1 MTHGSTTY
9 GVGELHAELGLR
21 VGDRTHAERHD
32 VHGAALHRTAVLLGH
47 LLLHRRRRG
56 PVVRRA
62 GALLV
67 LGADEGTGLHAG
79 DIRRVGAGEEAVRT
93 LLLVELDDRASLD
106 ELTGQSVPLVAG
118 TVHEDNALRLKKLHG
133 LSDPREQFLVLGG
146 WLADEP
152 GDGHEVS

>member
-1 MTHGSTTY
+1 MTS
-9 GVGELHAELGLR
+9 AGL
-21 VGDRTHAERHD
+21 ERARKLF
-32 VHGAALHRTAVLLGH
+32 G
-47 LLLHRRRRG
+47 
-56 PVVRRA
+56 
-62 GALLV
+62 
-67 LGADEGTGLHAG
+67 
-79 DIRRVGAGEEAVRT
+79 T

-152 GDGHEVS
+152 GDGHEVLMGGGQNVVCQTP